1 MVVFFCLKKN
11 CSASKAIMIELAE
24 KILKLT
30 DIISPITPPTI
41 LTGED
46 YEEAKTL
53 LYKMRAYRRKAL
65 NDSEASVVHFIKSM
79 PSRSNCTEKP
89 EDQTTV
95 IEDLSKK
102 MREIFHLKTFRLNQ
116 LEAMKASLLRK
127 DCFVLMPT
135 VGGKSICYQL
145 PAILETG
152 ITVVISP
159 LVSLIHDQV
168 YKLRSLNVSY
178 IYFYI
183 NNV

>member
-1 MVVFFCLKKN
+1 
-11 CSASKAIMIELAE
+11 
-24 KILKLT
+24 
-30 DIISPITPPTI
+30 
-41 LTGED
+41 
-46 YEEAKTL
+46 
-53 LYKMRAYRRKAL
+53 
-65 NDSEASVVHFIKSM
+65 M

-135 VGGKSICYQL
+135 GGGKSICYQL